1 MESDAAS
8 SGWPGFRG
16 IFLVGSAVGCGQ
28 KSFLFFLLC
37 IRDSG
42 KCLAASSLA
51 GGSEER
57 VMAVA
62 LVRERDP

>member
-16 IFLVGSAVGCGQ
+16 IFLVGSSVGCGQ